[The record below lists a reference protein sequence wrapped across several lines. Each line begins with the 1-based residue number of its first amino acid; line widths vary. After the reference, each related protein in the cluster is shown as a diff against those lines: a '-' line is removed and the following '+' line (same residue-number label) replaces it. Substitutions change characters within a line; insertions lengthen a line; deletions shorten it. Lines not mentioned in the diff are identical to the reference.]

1 MDKRTFG
8 FDSIDAYIAAFPDET
23 QRRLQEMRATIHAA
37 APDAQEKISYQM
49 PTFYLYGNL
58 VHFAAHKNHI
68 GFYPAASGI
77 QNFQLELS
85 KYVTSK
91 GAVQFPMDKP
101 LPLALIRKIVKFRVA
116 ENLRKVQAK
125 KTQPKKTRALR
136 AKK

>member
-77 QNFQLELS
+77 QNFQRELS